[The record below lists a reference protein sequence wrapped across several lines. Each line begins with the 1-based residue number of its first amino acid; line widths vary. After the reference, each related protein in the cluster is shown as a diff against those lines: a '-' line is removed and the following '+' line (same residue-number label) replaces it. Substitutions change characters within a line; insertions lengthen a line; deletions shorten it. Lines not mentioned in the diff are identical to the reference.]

1 MDIAEAGHLGQL
13 LTDRLDHRILELAGG
28 GLLVIHLNRDLGNG
42 DIGQQ
47 GDGQGEIGH
56 QTQQK
61 TGREGHEYGNGAT

>member
-28 GLLVIHLNRDLGNG
+28 GLLVVHLDRDLRDG

-47 GDGQGEIGH
+47 GNRQGEIGH
-56 QTQQK
+56 QAQQE
-61 TGREGHEYGNGAT
+61 TGREGHEYRNGAT